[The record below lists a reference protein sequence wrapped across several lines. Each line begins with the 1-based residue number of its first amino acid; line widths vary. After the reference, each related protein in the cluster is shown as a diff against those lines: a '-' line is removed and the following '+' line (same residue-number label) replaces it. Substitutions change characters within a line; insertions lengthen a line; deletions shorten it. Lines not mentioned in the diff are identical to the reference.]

1 MRSNEK
7 CTIKFEDA
15 ETMYQATRTLLPNE
29 DGSMDH
35 GLIIGAYLGWALDE
49 IERLQ
54 KVISEPLEAFGT
66 PELIAWSQE
75 LTRLLDVPESERGGW
90 PFVLSVGCHL
100 EKFAKSWN
108 SQTMAEKDAEIERL
122 RADVDG
128 LVEALAG
135 DDGDVAVNVC
145 INSREQAKRIQTLEA
160 ALIEKEAKYIA
171 YQARNPGPSEKTNER
186 IIAIAREKLHE
197 EGLL

>member
-1 MRSNEK
+1 MAESFNLQKARA
-7 CTIKFEDA
+7 FEHCQEYEHCDA
-15 ETMYQATRTLLPNE
+15 
-29 DGSMDH
+29 G
-35 GLIIGAYLGWALDE
+35 GIIEGACDE

-54 KVISEPLEAFGT
+54 KALSEPLEAFGT

-75 LTRLLDVPESERGGW
+75 LARLLDVPESERGGW

-122 RADVDG
+122 RAERDMFESG
-128 LVEALAG
+128 HERLNAKIG
-135 DDGDVAVNVC
+135 Q
-145 INSREQAKRIQTLEA
+145 QAKRIQTLEA
-160 ALIEKEAKYIA
+160 ALIEKEAKCIA

-197 EGLL
+197 GGLL